1 MKNLIICT
9 LIGLYSI
16 NVFAADEPVVKKARW
31 YQVNVT
37 FFQQQYD
44 RSLDESFNYQKIDLT
59 MSDVLTLYRD
69 ENTFILAESGISA
82 PLALHHENANALP
95 YTLQNI
101 DDDWSKIIGKLDPAY
116 QSILYNAQWVQPVYD
131 QQHSL
136 PIYFESSQ
144 FLLNQPQLKGLF
156 HLHVSRYLHSKIE
169 LQYLPEH
176 SKSLSETLSLQ
187 QSRRMRSKEVHYI
200 DHPSIGVLIR
210 ILPTEHP
217 LEKIE
222 AEAKVKAEAEAEA
235 AKKLEAIEKQTA
247 ESPSKV

>member
-1 MKNLIICT
+1 MKNFIICT
-9 LIGLYSI
+9 LLGLYSI

-37 FFQQQYD
+37 FFQQKHD

-59 MSDVLTLYRD
+59 MSDVLRLYKD

-101 DDDWSKIIGKLDPAY
+101 DDDWSKVIGKLDPAY

-131 QQHSL
+131 RPHSL
-136 PIYFESSQ
+136 PIYFESSRL
-144 FLLNQPQLKGLF
+144 LLNQPQLKGLF

-169 LQYLPEH
+169 LQYLPED
-176 SKSLSETLSLQ
+176 SKSLAETLSLQ

-217 LEKIE
+217 LDKIE
-222 AEAKVKAEAEAEA
+222 AEEAEAE
-235 AKKLEAIEKQTA
+235 EAGPLKASDIPAA
-247 ESPSKV
+247 ESALNSRI